1 MKGGRLVNPTAA
13 LHEIRRYA
21 VQRRVR
27 FSGHALKRMAERGA
41 TRDDVRHALCM
52 ARSCRVSPDGPGRWL
67 VPSVDEDGVRL
78 DVVVVIEAGVL
89 VVSLFG

>member
-1 MKGGRLVNPTAA
+1 VSAA
-13 LHEIRRYA
+13 RPARTF
-21 VQRRVR
+21 VTR
-27 FSGHALKRMAERGA
+27 FAWPNRAA
-41 TRDDVRHALCM
+41 
-52 ARSCRVSPDGPGRWL
+52 SPDGPGRWL